1 MVWNGKDHV
10 CEIIV
15 SDRKLMINFSS
26 CRGNRLP
33 GTNKTKTK
41 KKKRTDIQEVILAN
55 CSPAQLQMFH
65 RKRGTRHRR
74 LGGTVT
80 AQNTV
85 YVLL

>member
-1 MVWNGKDHV
+1 MFWYGKDHV

-33 GTNKTKTK
+33 GTK
-41 KKKRTDIQEVILAN
+41 KIKIKMKRTDIQEVILAN

>member
-1 MVWNGKDHV
+1 MVWYGKEHV

-33 GTNKTKTK
+33 GTK
-41 KKKRTDIQEVILAN
+41 KKKMKITDIQEVILAN

-65 RKRGTRHRR
+65 RKRGT
-74 LGGTVT
+74 
-80 AQNTV
+80 
-85 YVLL
+85 